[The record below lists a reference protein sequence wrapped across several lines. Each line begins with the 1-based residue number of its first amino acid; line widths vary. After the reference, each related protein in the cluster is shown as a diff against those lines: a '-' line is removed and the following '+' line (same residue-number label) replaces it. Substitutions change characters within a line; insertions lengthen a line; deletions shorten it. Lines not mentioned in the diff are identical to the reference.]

1 MSCRNIGVYLQGAI
15 IKKEDFDPVKVIPA
29 VCEKVRGISL
39 PDNIKK
45 ALTDGKLDRETGEKL
60 CEILDIRHINI
71 EEIEDSACIA
81 STLLQ
86 EGDFKEW
93 FEEPYNLMGSPQL
106 EVTVINELEG
116 DFIYDNSVQYDEP
129 VENILMFSLN
139 FPLVWN
145 INGYISRNNY
155 RSRGEVLRLIR
166 KTAQPLLKDDIEW
179 ENRLGYLIGSLF
191 IS

>member
-1 MSCRNIGVYLQGAI
+1 MSCRNIGVYVQGAI
-15 IKKEDFDPVKVIPA
+15 IKKEDFDTVKVIQA
-29 VCEKVRGISL
+29 VCEKIHGTPLSDEIKNSL
-39 PDNIKK
+39 TN
-45 ALTDGKLDRETGEKL
+45 GKFDREIAEKL
-60 CEILDIRHINI
+60 CEMLDVNAD
-71 EEIEDSACIA
+71 EIEDYVCI
-81 STLLQ
+81 SSVLL
-86 EGDFKEW
+86 EDADFTEW
-93 FEEPYNLMGSPQL
+93 FEEPYNLMCSHEL
-106 EVTVINELEG
+106 DITVINELEG
-116 DFIYDNSVQYDEP
+116 DFIYDNGCYYEES

-145 INGYISRNNY
+145 INKYISGDNY